1 MAATTS
7 APGTTDTTNTT
18 TPQDSAASASA
29 GPVAPPVIPDA
40 SPWELTAWGGVMR
53 ARTTYSGAEVP
64 WPGTIADANAPAF
77 GAEVMHMGRNLGL
90 GAGLHYITYAER
102 YQQPELSTEVT
113 AIDPVYT
120 VIPIDTSLLV
130 VTGTV
135 MQNGQLFYITETV
148 DTTLYVLDI
157 GADTTITRVQLQE
170 GIDRVNHVSYLE
182 LPLILDGHVD
192 AGHWRFGLRGGPTVG
207 MLTGRR
213 GSVPVTDPTGSIEL
227 SDQPFREYMFGWTVR
242 AYIRY
247 KLSDRWWLGIEP
259 MMRGQLMNAYS
270 TGDLSRKSSG
280 LGVGFSVSYRLP

>member
-1 MAATTS
+1 
-7 APGTTDTTNTT
+7 
-18 TPQDSAASASA
+18 
-29 GPVAPPVIPDA
+29 
-40 SPWELTAWGGVMR
+40 
-53 ARTTYSGAEVP
+53 
-64 WPGTIADANAPAF
+64 
-77 GAEVMHMGRNLGL
+77 
-90 GAGLHYITYAER
+90 
-102 YQQPELSTEVT
+102 
-113 AIDPVYT
+113 
-120 VIPIDTSLLV
+120 
-130 VTGTV
+130 
-135 MQNGQLFYITETV
+135 
-148 DTTLYVLDI
+148 VLDI
-157 GADTTITRVQLQE
+157 GADTTTTRVQLQE

-182 LPLILDGHVD
+182 LPLLLDGHVD

-270 TGDLSRKSSG
+270 TGDLTRRSTG